1 MTWRALPISLTE
13 LCIDKTLRCGQSFRW
28 TKSAPDTFSCA
39 IHGRLISLRQDSK
52 NLYYRALRPTPVPR
66 SLSSDEKNAPPT
78 PPSSTSAKI
87 KYEEEELEDTKI
99 ETEDEITDGK
109 EESEEEALETEAF
122 LRHYLNLGPNLG
134 ELYEN
139 WSAADANFAKRAPR
153 FTGIRILRQDAWEAL
168 VGFICSSNNNIA
180 RISQMMHKLSQ
191 TYGPQIATLNSQS
204 YFDLPPP
211 SALTHPS
218 VEGQLRTLGFGYRAK
233 YVHQT
238 ALLLS
243 LQPEGW
249 LDSLRN
255 PESPLFGHAAGQGG
269 AMGPSGRE
277 GYRAAHA
284 ALLSLRGVGPKV
296 ADCVCL
302 MGLGWGEAV
311 PVDTHVWGIAQRDYR
326 FGGRGKG
333 KSGGGGGNG
342 NGKGASLTKEMYGA
356 VGDLFRRLWGNEAG
370 WAHSVLFAADLRTF
384 SAGKEEEG
392 VRVEGKV
399 EEKVEGEREIKV
411 EEVKVEVED
420 GEEGVGLL
428 TPKETPARAR
438 KVKVEK
444 KRVLEETVKLATPE
458 SLTGK
463 RTRAS
468 KVESE
473 EGREEKRPRFGTRWS
488 TRRKSSRD

>member
-1 MTWRALPISLTE
+1 
-13 LCIDKTLRCGQSFRW
+13 
-28 TKSAPDTFSCA
+28 
-39 IHGRLISLRQDSK
+39 
-52 NLYYRALRPTPVPR
+52 
-66 SLSSDEKNAPPT
+66 
-78 PPSSTSAKI
+78 
-87 KYEEEELEDTKI
+87 
-99 ETEDEITDGK
+99 
-109 EESEEEALETEAF
+109 
-122 LRHYLNLGPNLG
+122 
-134 ELYEN
+134 
-139 WSAADANFAKRAPR
+139 
-153 FTGIRILRQDAWEAL
+153 
-168 VGFICSSNNNIA
+168 
-180 RISQMMHKLSQ
+180 
-191 TYGPQIATLNSQS
+191 
-204 YFDLPPP
+204 
-211 SALTHPS
+211 
-218 VEGQLRTLGFGYRAK
+218 
-233 YVHQT
+233 
-238 ALLLS
+238 
-243 LQPEGW
+243 
-249 LDSLRN
+249 
-255 PESPLFGHAAGQGG
+255 
-269 AMGPSGRE
+269 MGPSGRE